1 MSDGGDGKVVEWPG
15 VRLEWTG
22 AVAELTL
29 VRPEVL
35 NRVDAEVHESL
46 IEAFGALAA
55 LDDVRAA
62 VFASTGRAFS
72 AGGDFDFILRQNA
85 DPVGRRSMVPEALA
99 LVSAVLDVPFPLVVA
114 LQGDAMGLGATLVL
128 GCDAVISHRRARLAD
143 PHVVIGLV
151 AGDGGCLMWP
161 QTAGMLT
168 AKRYLLSGDAL
179 DAEAA
184 QRAGLVTDLVD
195 GPDDVLPAARALA
208 GRMAAL
214 PPLAVQGTKRALN
227 ALQRARFA
235 ELMELSAQLELETLG
250 SDDVREAVAALREK
264 RPPRYEGH

>member
-1 MSDGGDGKVVEWPG
+1 MTGEWPG
-15 VRLEWTG
+15 VRLERSG

-29 VRPEVL
+29 VRPDVL
-35 NRVDAEVHESL
+35 NRIDAEVHGSL
-46 IEAFGALAA
+46 IAAFRALAA
-55 LDDVRAA
+55 LDGVRAV

-72 AGGDFDFILRQNA
+72 AGGDFEFILRQNA
-85 DPVGRRSMVPEALA
+85 DPVGRKAMVPEALE
-99 LVSAVLDVPFPLVVA
+99 LVSALLDVPVPLVVA

-128 GCDAVISHRRARLAD
+128 GADAVVAARRARLAD

-151 AGDGGCLMWP
+151 AGDGGCLLWP
-161 QTAGMLT
+161 QSAGMLT
-168 AKRYLLSGDAL
+168 AKRYLLTGDAL

-195 GPDDVLPAARALA
+195 DPDDVLPAARSLA

-235 ELMELSAQLELETLG
+235 EVMELSAQLELETLG
-250 SDDVREAVAALREK
+250 SDDVREAVMAFQEK
-264 RPPRYEGH
+264 RAPRYQGR